1 MSTHNNNSYQDPR
14 NVSLKGGASG
24 SGLLRWDPGAANWG
38 ANPFE
43 TTDYGLY
50 INLSGQ
56 LVFSS
61 LGSATVLG
69 SGGGGGSFNVP
80 TSATDG
86 TSTTGN
92 SLAIAFSALTTG
104 SGFYGSVSTGFTT
117 GGAVFNAA
125 LGART
130 AGNGF
135 VATTTG
141 VYTGTGLLVLTA
153 NSATTG
159 VIAQINGTGITTGS
173 ALSILGGT
181 SMTAA
186 TGELLNLNLGAAAV
200 GQAFTITTTGAYTDV
215 AGIISIIANNLTVGS
230 IEVASATSQTTGVLY
245 SITGGGANI
254 TSGGILMD
262 LEMGGAVAGIG
273 LKVLTSGAL
282 AGSNNLAVFSAASA
296 TTTTG
301 IVSIVGTALTSG
313 VGLLM
318 AGGAAAG
325 TGALASITGG
335 YTTGAGN
342 TVKITSVATTG
353 GAALAVVG
361 NSATSA
367 NVVTISATAQT
378 SGAALLVTG
387 GGANVTSGSAVAEVT
402 MGGATTGIGLLVTS
416 TGNFSGTGANAVLS
430 VVANSLTSGI
440 AAQISATALTTGTAF
455 SLGTL
460 AALTTGIGFSIAH
473 TTSVIASGGSL
484 VSLSSTSID
493 TGTTHGVLLD
503 LISTASLAGTQVL
516 LTASALTTGIAASIV
531 TAALTTGSALSIS
544 AAAATTGSILKVT
557 ATAATLTTGFY
568 FAAYDGGLNVFTVGR
583 NGHLTSNQ
591 TTAPTVA
598 VGTQNGITAAAI
610 TAGSTDTNGN
620 ITTTGT
626 STGGTIFT
634 VTFNQTYTVAP
645 KIVILTPANAAG
657 AAPNTQPYVSSIT
670 ATTFVVT
677 IPGSGTYAATP
688 SYNYL
693 VIA

>member
-14 NVSLKGGASG
+14 NVNLKGGASG

-440 AAQISATALTTGTAF
+440 AAQISA
-455 SLGTL
+455 
-460 AALTTGIGFSIAH
+460 
-473 TTSVIASGGSL
+473 
-484 VSLSSTSID
+484 
-493 TGTTHGVLLD
+493 
-503 LISTASLAGTQVL
+503 
-516 LTASALTTGIAASIV
+516 
-531 TAALTTGSALSIS
+531 
-544 AAAATTGSILKVT
+544 AAATTGSILKVT

-598 VGTQNGITAAAI
+598 VGTQDGITAAAI